1 MNNYLDSFSLKLSI
15 IALRAA
21 LLSMAVVSVAYA
33 GEAADEASAAELV
46 KPISQIE
53 IGGIYINNKNW
64 KYGEYN
70 GLDDSGGYGIANID
84 LRGGGA
90 YDSDSTARWS
100 IKGRDLGLDTRKIS
114 AEYGQQGKFRINLG
128 FDQFMKNGNGD
139 YQTPFV
145 TNGTNNFVLPSG
157 WVKPVQGNVNP
168 NAAGNNYPA
177 FAGSTG
183 YNTRALSTDFVNNDY
198 VMRFNSNA
206 ALCISTPSAANCA
219 GGLFG
224 QYLPSS
230 VTNNTAG
237 WPGTGSTSYLQTM
250 LNTAATDTA
259 LFRNVKIDTERRKW
273 DVGGSYTIDPRL
285 EFTTSITH
293 EDKVGTRLQT
303 FVPNGETVMVLP
315 DEMDQTH
322 DQYSAAL
329 NYTGDN
335 AFFKTAYY
343 GSVFKQKN
351 PVVSFVNPSGSGIN
365 GQDNNPPSNQLHEIR
380 MTGGYN
386 YNPTT
391 KLVGEVSY
399 GRNTQN
405 ETFLA
410 SSLTGPL
417 ALPSA
422 TANAEVINTSAFLKL
437 TAKPVKDLNLAVAY
451 KYDNRDNQTPV
462 RTFYVMDLDNTK
474 AAGTD
479 ANNIF
484 NYALGLANGT
494 MTTGSTGVNMLNNRA
509 FSKRSQ
515 RVNLDADYL
524 IAQGN
529 AVKLGYDYENIYRH
543 CTDSWTACV
552 DVANTYENTGRVE
565 YRNTM
570 KEDLTGKISYAYSR
584 RTGSDYNSEAF
595 LALTPAARLVPDQTM
610 VNTGG
615 YSMFSFLQS
624 VKQFGITA
632 YGPNKG
638 LPAAIAALAS
648 APTAA
653 TVKGDTRASSGFVG
667 NIAGSAAGAQNAAVV
682 AAWKAAYPG
691 MTDAQANALITF
703 MGYNG
708 GIASATYYAN
718 GETLQ
723 QDPNQQRAYVGDR
736 DRNKVRASTN
746 WQVNDKLSL
755 TTAVDYNQDKYT
767 NSTIGLQKASSFAL
781 NLDSTFAFNDKVS
794 AGAYYTYGT
803 QNQDMS
809 FNNFGTNAWVAA
821 SSVVTTGGSLATG
834 AAGSVTGGCYDN
846 VIAKSNN
853 AKIDACNSWSTKI
866 KDRNDTIG
874 INLSTKGL
882 FSSKLDLGGD
892 VVYTWAN
899 TSQKFSGVQAVN
911 TLLTNVNV
919 GGSATTWTTAF
930 VPMQDLPDVKAEVLT
945 LKLSGKY
952 TVDKHSAFR
961 GGYMY
966 QRMTS
971 SNWFYEA
978 LQAGST
984 PTGVMPTNEKAPVYK
999 VQSIGAA
1006 YIYSF

>member
-70 GLDDSGGYGIANID
+70 GLDDSGAYGIANID
-84 LRGGGA
+84 IRGGGA

-100 IKGRDLGLDTRKIS
+100 IKGSDLGLDTRKIS

-145 TNGTNNFVLPSG
+145 TNGTNNFIMPTG
-157 WVKPVQGNVNP
+157 WVKPVQGNTNP
-168 NAAGNNYPA
+168 FVAGYTYPTA
-177 FAGSTG
+177 
-183 YNTRALSTDFVNNDY
+183 YNTRAISKDFVNNDY
-198 VMRFNSNA
+198 IYRWNCA
-206 ALCISTPSAANCA
+206 ANTLAGCAAAQQAYLPSAA
-219 GGLFG
+219 
-224 QYLPSS
+224 Q
-230 VTNNTAG
+230 TT
-237 WPGTGSTSYLQTM
+237 TM

-259 LFRNVKIDTERRKW
+259 LFRNVKIDTERRKY
-273 DVGGSYTIDPRL
+273 DIGGSYSIDPRL
-285 EFTTSITH
+285 EFTSSVSH
-293 EDKVGTRLQT
+293 ENKVGTRLQT

-315 DEMDQTH
+315 DEIDQTH
-322 DQYSAAL
+322 DQFNAAL

-343 GSVFKQKN
+343 GSIFKQKN
-351 PVVSFVNPSGSGIN
+351 QVVTFENPSGSGIN
-365 GQDNNPPSNQLHEIR
+365 GMDKNPPTNQLHEIR

-391 KLVGEVSY
+391 KMVAEVSY

-405 ETFLA
+405 EAFLTTNTLA
-410 SSLTGPL
+410 PPI
-417 ALPSA
+417 ALPSQS
-422 TANAEVINTSAFLKL
+422 ANAEVINTSAFFKL
-437 TAKPVKDLNLAVAY
+437 TAKPVKDLNLAAAY

-462 RTFYVMDLDNTK
+462 RTFYVMDLDNSQGN
-474 AAGTD
+474 AANGFSTSGSTVTSP
-479 ANNIF
+479 NNMF
-484 NYALGLANGT
+484 NYPLGLALGT
-494 MTTGSTGVNMLNNRA
+494 LRTGSTGANILNNRA
-509 FSKRSQ
+509 FSKKSQ

-524 IAQGN
+524 VAQGN

-543 CTDSWTACV
+543 CNDSWIACM
-552 DVANTYENTGRVE
+552 DVATTRENTGRIE

-570 KEDLTGKISYAYSR
+570 KENLTGKISYAYSR

-595 LALTPAARLVPDQTM
+595 LALTPAANLVPDQTM

-615 YSMFSFLQS
+615 YSLYSFLQS

-632 YGPNKG
+632 YGPTKG
-638 LPAAIAALAS
+638 LPAAIQALAIS
-648 APTAA
+648 TGSVPTAD
-653 TVKGDTRASSGFVG
+653 TVK
-667 NIAGSAAGAQNAAVV
+667 AATTGATGLGTTYAKNAKHDAVT
-682 AAWKAAYPG
+682 AAWIAAYPG
-691 MTDAQANALITF
+691 MTQAQADALIAF

-755 TTAVDYNQDKYT
+755 TTGVDYNRDQYT
-767 NSTIGLQKASSFAL
+767 NSSIGLQKASSFAL
-781 NLDSTFAFNDKVS
+781 NLDSMFAFNDKVS

-803 QNQDMS
+803 QNQNMS
-809 FNNFGTNAWVAA
+809 FNNFGTNAAVLDAVA
-821 SSVVTTGGSLATG
+821 TTGGSLATS

-853 AKIDACNSWSTKI
+853 AKIDACNAWSTKI

-874 INLSTKGL
+874 INLTTKGL

-911 TLLTNVNV
+911 TLFTNANF

-930 VPMQDLPDVKAEVLT
+930 VTMQDLPDVKTEVLT
-945 LKLSGKY
+945 LKLNGKY

-961 GGYMY
+961 AGYTY

-971 SNWFYEA
+971 NNWFYEA
-978 LQAGST
+978 LQAGNT
-984 PTGVMPTNEKAPVYK
+984 PTGVMPTNEKAPTYR
-999 VQSIGAA
+999 VQAIGAA

>member
-90 YDSDSTARWS
+90 YDSDSTTRWS
-100 IKGRDLGLDTRKIS
+100 IKGNDLGLDTRKIS

-157 WVKPVQGNVNP
+157 WIKPVQGNTNP
-168 NAAGNNYPA
+168 NVAGYSYP
-177 FAGSTG
+177 TT
-183 YNTRALSTDFVNNDY
+183 YNTRAISTGFVNNDY
-198 VMRFNSNA
+198 IYRWDCATNTLA
-206 ALCISTPSAANCA
+206 GCAGAQQAYLPSAA
-219 GGLFG
+219 
-224 QYLPSS
+224 Q
-230 VTNNTAG
+230 TA
-237 WPGTGSTSYLQTM
+237 TM

-273 DVGGSYTIDPRL
+273 DVGGSYTIDPQL

-322 DQYSAAL
+322 DQYTAAL

-335 AFFKTAYY
+335 SFFKTAYY

-351 PVVSFVNPSGSGIN
+351 PIVSFVNPSGSGIN

-380 MTGGYN
+380 ITGGYN

-437 TAKPVKDLNLAVAY
+437 TAKPVKDLNLAAAY

-462 RTFYVMDLDNTK
+462 RTFYVMDLDSTK
-474 AAGTD
+474 AVGSDTYMS
-479 ANNIF
+479 NKFF
-484 NYALGLANGT
+484 NYPLGFLGATNDT
-494 MTTGSTGVNMLNNRA
+494 FTTGSTGVNMLNNRA

-543 CTDSWTACV
+543 CNDSWIACV
-552 DVANTYENTGRVE
+552 DVAKNYENTGRVE

-570 KEDLTGKISYAYSR
+570 KENLTGKISYAYSR

-615 YSMFSFLQS
+615 YSLYSFLQS

-638 LPAAIAALAS
+638 LPAAIAALATTPS
-648 APTAA
+648 AA
-653 TVKGDTRASSGFVG
+653 TVKGETRASTGILG
-667 NIAGSAAGAQNAAVV
+667 NATGSVAGAQNTTVV
-682 AAWKAAYPG
+682 NAWKAAYPG
-691 MTDAQANALITF
+691 MTTAQANALIAF
-703 MGYNG
+703 MGFNG
-708 GIASATYYAN
+708 GMASATFYAN
-718 GETLQ
+718 GQTLQ

-821 SSVVTTGGSLATG
+821 SSQAPTGGSLNTG
-834 AAGSVTGGCYDN
+834 VAGSVIGGCYDN

-853 AKIDACNSWSTKI
+853 AKIDACNAWSTKI

-911 TLLTNVNV
+911 TLFTNANF

-930 VPMQDLPDVKAEVLT
+930 VDMQDLPDVKTEVLT
-945 LKLSGKY
+945 LKLNGKY

-961 GGYMY
+961 AGYMY

-971 SNWFYEA
+971 SNWFYET